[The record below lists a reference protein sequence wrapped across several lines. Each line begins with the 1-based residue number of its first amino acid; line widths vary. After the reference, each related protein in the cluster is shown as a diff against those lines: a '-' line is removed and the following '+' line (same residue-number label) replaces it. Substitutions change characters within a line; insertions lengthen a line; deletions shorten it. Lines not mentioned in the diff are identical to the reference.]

1 MQLDLETII
10 VLLVSGVL
18 IWVQMK
24 MVTDISLADAGFI
37 AVAGQN
43 SGGSEST
50 EAEELEQ
57 TAAGMAGWDSLF
69 EGFDFV

>member
-10 VLLVSGVL
+10 VLLVFGVL

-24 MVTDISLADAGFI
+24 MVTDIGFADAQFI
-37 AVAGQN
+37 AVAGPN

-50 EAEELEQ
+50 GAEELEQ
-57 TAAGMAGWDSLF
+57 TASGMAGWNSLF